1 MPGCLADRN
10 WSNACVVRRLQV
22 TGDDV
27 NRPPVHSPDGDSWD
41 DAVSAARKG
50 DAAAFT
56 WLYLETQPR
65 LIRYA
70 VALVGQDAEDVTAEA
85 WAQIV
90 RDLPNFKGDLDKF
103 RGWASTIV
111 RNRAIDAARARS
123 RRPLQ
128 ADDLTE
134 LLDLPQEVDS
144 ETVAVENMSTAAAI
158 AMIASLPRDQAEAIM
173 LRAIVGLDAKAAGKV
188 LGKRAGAVRGA
199 AHRGLRTLQRRIE
212 ARDADEA
219 NVTDE

>member
-1 MPGCLADRN
+1 LL
-10 WSNACVVRRLQV
+10 CVVRRSQV
-22 TGDDV
+22 TGDGV
-27 NRPPVHSPDGDSWD
+27 NRAAAHASDDGGWD
-41 DAVSAARKG
+41 DAVAAARDG

-70 VALVGQDAEDVTAEA
+70 AALAGQDAEDVTAEA
-85 WAQIV
+85 WSQIV
-90 RDLPNFKGDLDKF
+90 RDLPHFDGDLDKF

-123 RRPLQ
+123 RRPVQ
-128 ADDLTE
+128 ADDLTD
-134 LLDLPQEVDS
+134 LLDLPHEVDS
-144 ETVAVENMSTAAAI
+144 ATVAAENMSTAAAI

-188 LGKRAGAVRGA
+188 LGKRAGAVRAA
-199 AHRGLRTLQRRIE
+199 AHRGLKTLHRRLE

-219 NVTDE
+219 KVTDE